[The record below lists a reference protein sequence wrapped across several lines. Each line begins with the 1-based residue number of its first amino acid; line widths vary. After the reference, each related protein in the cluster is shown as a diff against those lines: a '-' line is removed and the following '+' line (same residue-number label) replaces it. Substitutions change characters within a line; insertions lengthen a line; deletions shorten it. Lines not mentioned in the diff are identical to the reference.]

1 MVTVERITVNELRS
15 MEAQGGLIFLDCPIG
30 PHELASLLNQAF
42 THAGILRGGSEF
54 KTVMTFR
61 HNGADNVLFP
71 FENVDLERVKL
82 VAWQVMTYGDCHGL
96 FLSDFIHYE
105 LDGANVPD
113 VLAQRASKREKRTP
127 PCHSRK
133 QER

>member
-1 MVTVERITVNELRS
+1 MVTVEQITVDELRG
-15 MEAQGGLIFLDCPIG
+15 MEAQGGLVFQDCPVG

-42 THAGILRGGSEF
+42 THAGILRDGSEF

-82 VAWQVMTYGDCHGL
+82 VAWQVMTYDTCRGL

-105 LDGANVPD
+105 LDGAKVPD
-113 VLAQRASKREKRTP
+113 ILAQRASKREKRTS

>member
-1 MVTVERITVNELRS
+1 MVTVEQITVDELRG
-15 MEAQGGLIFLDCPIG
+15 MGAQGGFVFKDCPVD
-30 PHELASLLNQAF
+30 PHELANLLNQAF
-42 THAGILRGGSEF
+42 THAGILRDGSEF

-82 VAWQVMTYGDCHGL
+82 VAWQVMTYDACHGL

-105 LDGANVPD
+105 LDGAKVPD
-113 VLAQRASKREKRTP
+113 ILAQRASKREKRTS

>member
-1 MVTVERITVNELRS
+1 MVTVEQITVDDLRG
-15 MEAQGGLIFLDCPIG
+15 MGARGGLVFQGCPIE

-42 THAGILRGGSEF
+42 THAGILRDGSEF

-71 FENVDLERVKL
+71 FENVDLERIKL
-82 VAWQVMTYGDCHGL
+82 VAWQVMTYGACRGL

-105 LDGANVPD
+105 LDGAELPD
-113 VLAQRASKREKRTP
+113 ILAQRASKREKRTS